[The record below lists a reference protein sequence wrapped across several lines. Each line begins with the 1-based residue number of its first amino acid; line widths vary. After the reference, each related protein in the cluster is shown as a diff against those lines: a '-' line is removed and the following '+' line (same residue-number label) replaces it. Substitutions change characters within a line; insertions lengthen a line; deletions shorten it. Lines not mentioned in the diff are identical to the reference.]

1 MKSKSKILL
10 RAALI
15 FVAVII
21 YTSLF
26 IYFRFN
32 YFVWTTGLGMTCIL
46 LFYTWKMI
54 RRYPAWYAAYMFD
67 GKIVGLKKKVEKPR
81 LFFYSVFW
89 PPMVLSIYVVFST
102 PSTETMSNSIL
113 LYSLFISL
121 FISGVAFLN
130 LTWKSDFESRYIPF
144 IRDAVAKRNYEFKAQ
159 IDDES
164 LGSIFD
170 GLISFGFL
178 EYLDDSLRISNRKK
192 FIRIFKEG
200 YYPDK
205 PLFKMKMDN
214 IQTHYFFDCLKEN
227 INGLDLDG
235 YLQIFYHDRNKKQPT
250 EDSIRSSKSKSLN
263 GPKRKE
269 DLDAIFNK

>member
-1 MKSKSKILL
+1 
-10 RAALI
+10 
-15 FVAVII
+15 
-21 YTSLF
+21 
-26 IYFRFN
+26 
-32 YFVWTTGLGMTCIL
+32 
-46 LFYTWKMI
+46 
-54 RRYPAWYAAYMFD
+54 
-67 GKIVGLKKKVEKPR
+67 
-81 LFFYSVFW
+81 
-89 PPMVLSIYVVFST
+89 MV
-102 PSTETMSNSIL
+102 
-113 LYSLFISL
+113 
-121 FISGVAFLN
+121 
-130 LTWKSDFESRYIPF
+130 
-144 IRDAVAKRNYEFKAQ
+144 KRNYEFKTQ